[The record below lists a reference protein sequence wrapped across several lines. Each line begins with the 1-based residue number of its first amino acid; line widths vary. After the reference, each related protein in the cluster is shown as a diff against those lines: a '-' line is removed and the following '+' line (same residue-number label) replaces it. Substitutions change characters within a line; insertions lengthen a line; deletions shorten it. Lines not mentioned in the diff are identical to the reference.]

1 MDQQKQPFNPLLA
14 VLAALAALFF
24 VFPLIGMITGA
35 PWGNVFGI
43 ITSKSSLDALGL
55 SIIASLAS
63 TVIALMFGFPLA
75 WLLARNTFRGKAVV
89 RGLTTL
95 PMVLPPVVGGI
106 ALLLAYGRRG
116 FIGQPLDRAFGI
128 SLPFTLAGVIVAE
141 SFVAMPFFVITVESG
156 LRSMNRRLEDAAR
169 SLGARRLT
177 VFRRVTLPLIW
188 PSLAAGTVLTWARAL
203 GEFGA
208 TITFAGNLPGR
219 TQTMPLAIYV
229 SQSSGQ
235 MAEAIALSLVL
246 VVVSPVVMVFRR
258 RLRRRGLTA
267 MLKAD
272 IQLRLSRLDLDA
284 AFTVESGE
292 VVALLGPNGSGKST
306 TLRALMG
313 LLPLAGGQ
321 VVLDGTV
328 LEDPAQHIKVPPE
341 NRRHARTP
349 RPANSSWKAGPA
361 RRPARAAPGSGPAG
375 SATPS
380 TSTCRCWPSS
390 TGPWPT
396 GPHRTCPGG
405 SRTTR
410 PTASPAPPSTRSC
423 WRSPTSTRSCGR
435 GPAPACGA
443 PPSSPPTRAA
453 GGRSTGPGTR

>member
-43 ITSKSSLDALGL
+43 ITNKSSLDALGL

-63 TVIALMFGFPLA
+63 TVIALLFGFPLA
-75 WLLARNTFRGKAVV
+75 WILARNTFRGKAVV

-116 FIGQPLDRAFGI
+116 FIGEPLDKAFGI

-156 LRSMNRRLEDAAR
+156 LRSMNQRLEDAAR

-208 TITFAGNLPGR
+208 TITFAGSFPGQ
-219 TQTMPLAIYV
+219 TETMPIAVYYALEDDPDA
-229 SQSSGQ
+229 
-235 MAEAIALSLVL
+235 AIALSLVL
-246 VVVSPVVMVFRR
+246 LVVSIAVLVS
-258 RLRRRGLTA
+258 LRDRWLRG
-267 MLKAD
+267 
-272 IQLRLSRLDLDA
+272 S
-284 AFTVESGE
+284 
-292 VVALLGPNGSGKST
+292 
-306 TLRALMG
+306 
-313 LLPLAGGQ
+313 PL
-321 VVLDGTV
+321 
-328 LEDPAQHIKVPPE
+328 
-341 NRRHARTP
+341 
-349 RPANSSWKAGPA
+349 
-361 RRPARAAPGSGPAG
+361 
-375 SATPS
+375 
-380 TSTCRCWPSS
+380 
-390 TGPWPT
+390 
-396 GPHRTCPGG
+396 
-405 SRTTR
+405 
-410 PTASPAPPSTRSC
+410 
-423 WRSPTSTRSCGR
+423 
-435 GPAPACGA
+435 
-443 PPSSPPTRAA
+443 
-453 GGRSTGPGTR
+453 